1 MGAKLKHMGQPDQG
15 VLFVITG
22 SSGTGKTTLL
32 KEAFQVLPGVEF
44 SVAATTRKRRDGE
57 IDGQDYHFLNTD
69 QFLELREKGDL
80 LEWAEVYGNHYGTP
94 RKPVESALN
103 DGRSILLEIDV
114 QGARQIREK
123 LPQAV
128 LVFVLPPSL
137 EAIEERLRARS
148 TDSEEIIARRV
159 KEAMVQISACG
170 EFDYL
175 VVNDNLEEAHK
186 VFQSVLIS
194 EMCRT
199 DRRQTLV
206 SEMTR
211 SS

>member
-1 MGAKLKHMGQPDQG
+1 M
-15 VLFVITG
+15 
-22 SSGTGKTTLL
+22 
-32 KEAFQVLPGVEF
+32 EA
-44 SVAATTRKRRDGE
+44 
-57 IDGQDYHFLNTD
+57 
-69 QFLELREKGDL
+69 
-80 LEWAEVYGNHYGTP
+80 
-94 RKPVESALN
+94 AL
-103 DGRSILLEIDV
+103 DEGRSILLEIDV
-114 QGARQIREK
+114 QGARQVREK

-137 EAIEERLRARS
+137 EAIEERLRGRS

-159 KEAMVQISACG
+159 SEAMVQISACG

-199 DRRQTLV
+199 ERRESLV
-206 SEMTR
+206 AQMTQPT
-211 SS
+211 